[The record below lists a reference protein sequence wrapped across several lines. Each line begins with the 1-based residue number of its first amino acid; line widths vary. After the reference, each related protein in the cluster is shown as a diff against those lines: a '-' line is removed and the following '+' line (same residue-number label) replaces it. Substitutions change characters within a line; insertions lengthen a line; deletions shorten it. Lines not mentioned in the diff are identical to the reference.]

1 MQRPATPMKLYD
13 TQRSG
18 NAWKVRLMAG
28 FLGLPL
34 TRQTLSIDR
43 GDLRG
48 DPFRGIA
55 PLGLVPVLEVS
66 PGEYLY
72 ESMAILFR
80 LAQGTPWWP
89 GEVDDQTR
97 VLTWLSFEQSR
108 HMHPIVKL
116 RLLFGLK
123 TLKAATEADVAH
135 WTAEAHEALGI
146 LERQLATRPGQW
158 VCTAAHPSIA
168 DVALYPYTRMSPMG
182 RVDLSA
188 YPAIEEWLARFERLQ
203 GYQWLFPDIP
213 GSNLNTAELPQPSR
227 PATGRS
233 AGD

>member
-1 MQRPATPMKLYD
+1 MKLYD

-28 FLGLPL
+28 FLGVPL

-48 DPFRGIA
+48 DPFRRIA
-55 PLGLVPVLEVS
+55 PLGLVPVLEVG
-66 PGEYLY
+66 PGDYMY

-89 GEVDDQTR
+89 SAVDDQTR

-116 RLLFGLK
+116 RLHFGLK

-146 LERQLATRPGQW
+146 LERQLASRPGQW
-158 VCTAAHPSIA
+158 VCTTAHPSIA
-168 DVALYPYTRMSPMG
+168 DIALYPYTRMSPMG
-182 RVDLSA
+182 RIDLSA
-188 YPAIEEWLARFERLQ
+188 YPAIEEWLARFERLP

-213 GSNLNTAELPQPSR
+213 GSNLNTAELPAPSR
-227 PATGRS
+227 PPTGHS
-233 AGD
+233 AKE

>member
-28 FLGLPL
+28 FLGVPL

-48 DPFRGIA
+48 DPFRRIA
-55 PLGLVPVLEVS
+55 PLGLVPVLEIE
-66 PGEYLY
+66 PGEYLS

-89 GEVDDQTR
+89 SEVDDQTR

-116 RLLFGLK
+116 RLHFGLK
-123 TLKAATEADVAH
+123 TLKSATEADVAH
-135 WTAEAHEALGI
+135 WTADAHEALSI
-146 LERQLATRPGQW
+146 LGRQLASRPGQW
-158 VCTAAHPSIA
+158 VCTTAHPSIA

-182 RVDLSA
+182 RIDLAA

-213 GSNLNTAELPQPSR
+213 GSNLNTAELPQ
-227 PATGRS
+227 
-233 AGD
+233 AGSKSP

>member
-1 MQRPATPMKLYD
+1 MQQPATPMKRPPMKLYD

-18 NAWKVRLMAG
+18 NAWKVRLLAG
-28 FLGLPL
+28 FLGVPL
-34 TRQTLSIDR
+34 VRQTLSIDR

-48 DPFRGIA
+48 DPFRRIA
-55 PLGLVPVLEVS
+55 PLGLVPVLEVE

-89 GEVDDQTR
+89 REINDQTR

-123 TLKAATEADVAH
+123 TLKSATEAEIAH

-146 LERQLATRPGQW
+146 LDRQLASRPGQW
-158 VCTAAHPSIA
+158 VCTTDHPSIA

-182 RVDLSA
+182 RIDLSA
-188 YPAIEEWLARFERLQ
+188 YPAIEAWLARFEQLP

-213 GSNLNTAELPQPSR
+213 DSNLNTAELP
-227 PATGRS
+227 PAGPRS
-233 AGD
+233 P